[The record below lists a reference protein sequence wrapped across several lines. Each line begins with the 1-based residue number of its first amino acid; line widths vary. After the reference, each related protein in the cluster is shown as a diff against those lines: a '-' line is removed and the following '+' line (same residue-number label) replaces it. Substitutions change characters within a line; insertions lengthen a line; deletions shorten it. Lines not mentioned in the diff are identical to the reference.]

1 MKHGRTYLEPVSWAT
16 VALALLAT
24 FGCSPNEPETQ
35 GSISLRV
42 YLEEPAVGGFSL
54 SPSQGIPDSVVA
66 RVFRGGAGANL
77 ETSSGAAI
85 NGASEVALTI
95 TCVAEKDKK
104 VSVELFSGR
113 HMVYFGVD
121 EQVDVVEGENT
132 NVMIDAWDMYVN
144 RLDVT
149 PSMVIEGTSYTVS
162 WSRPA
167 AAGSFLLLESP
178 DTDFPQKQT
187 QSYLT
192 PDTVWV
198 TPSPRPPGAYYY
210 AVIPLNPYAWG
221 TPSNVAYGY
230 VQTVGEQPPSINSVY
245 PSAAAPGERVTL
257 RGVNM
262 DLPGTRV
269 FVGGFECPVVSAS
282 ESELDFVVAAGA
294 STGPIRLETLM
305 GIIDPLPPVWITVNR
320 IAYVSAT
327 GDDADWYAGLLKEE
341 PSINSGLAM
350 VPLAEVADRDMRVFD
365 VIILAHDV
373 GNSGVVSDSPELD
386 AIVNSGANVLAVGR
400 GGRAY
405 VSEVFTDI
413 KGLSVTTE
421 WRQDLYVLDGSMP
434 IFQSPYPIAPLGPAT
449 VQMCWA
455 PQPFSGIDIHFV
467 LPLVMPLAALS
478 IDAPQ
483 SYAMLY
489 LGSGLQDQVHNVY
502 WGFEG
507 DPAELSERGRE
518 CVLNILSFLL
528 DPTAMSVP
536 PASASTGY

>member
-1 MKHGRTYLEPVSWAT
+1 MKHGKTYLGQVSWVT

-54 SPSQGIPDSVVA
+54 SPAQLTPDSVVA
-66 RVFRGGAGANL
+66 RVFRGGAGVTH

-95 TCVAEKDKK
+95 TCVAETDKK

-121 EQVDVVEGENT
+121 EQVDVLENENT
-132 NVMIDAWDMYVN
+132 NVMIDAWDMYVTSI
-144 RLDVT
+144 DVN
-149 PSMVIEGTSYTVS
+149 PSMVIEGASYTVS
-162 WSRPA
+162 WSSPTA
-167 AAGSFLLLESP
+167 AASFLLLESSDP
-178 DTDFPQKQT
+178 DFPQQQT
-187 QSYLT
+187 QSYLIPDPVMT
-192 PDTVWV
+192 P
-198 TPSPRPPGAYYY
+198 PPRPPGAYYY
-210 AVIPLNPYAWG
+210 AVIPLNTYAWG

-230 VQTVGEQPPSINSVY
+230 VQTVGEQPPSINAVD
-245 PSAAAPGERVTL
+245 PPAAAPGERVTL
-257 RGVNM
+257 RGSNM

-269 FVGGFECPVVSAS
+269 FVGGFECPVVSAT
-282 ESELDFVVAAGA
+282 ESELDFVVAVGA
-294 STGPIRLETLM
+294 STGPITLETLM
-305 GIIDPLPPVWITVNR
+305 GIITPLPPVWITVNR

-327 GDDADWYAGLLKEE
+327 GGDADWYAALVKGES
-341 PSINSGLAM
+341 SINSGLAM

-365 VIILAHDV
+365 VIILADDV
-373 GNSGVVSDSPELD
+373 GNTGVVSDSPELD
-386 AIVNSGANVLAVGR
+386 AIVNSGANVLAVGE

-421 WRQDLYVLDGSMP
+421 WRQDLYVLDGSLP
-434 IFQSPYPIAPLGPAT
+434 IFQSPYPIAPIGPAT
-449 VQMCWA
+449 VQMCRA
-455 PQPFSGIDIHFV
+455 PQPFSGIDILGV
-467 LPLVMPLAALS
+467 PLSSVTPLAALS
-478 IDAPQ
+478 IDAQQ

-507 DPAELSERGRE
+507 DPAELSDRGQE

>member
-1 MKHGRTYLEPVSWAT
+1 MKHQRAYLGRVSRAT
-16 VALALLAT
+16 LALALLAA
-24 FGCSPNEPETQ
+24 FGCSPDEPDTQ

-54 SPSQGIPDSVVA
+54 LPAQLTPDSVVA
-66 RVFRGGAGANL
+66 RVFRAGAGANL

-85 NGASEVALTI
+85 NGASEVNLMI

-132 NVMIDAWDMYVN
+132 NVMIDADDMYVTSI
-144 RLDVT
+144 DVN
-149 PSMVIEGTSYTVS
+149 PSMVIEGAWYEVS
-162 WSRPA
+162 WSRPTA
-167 AAGSFLLLESP
+167 AASFLLLESSDP
-178 DTDFPQKQT
+178 DFPQQQT
-187 QSYLT
+187 ESFLT
-192 PDTVWV
+192 TEYDMIRQ
-198 TPSPRPPGAYYY
+198 RPAGAYYY
-210 AVIPLNPYAWG
+210 AVIPLNTYAWG

-230 VQTVGEQPPSINSVY
+230 VQTVGEQPPSVNAVV

-257 RGVNM
+257 QGSNM

-269 FVGGFECPVVSAS
+269 FVGGFECPVVSAT
-282 ESELDFVVAAGA
+282 ESELDFVVAVGA
-294 STGPIRLETLM
+294 TTGPIKLETLM
-305 GIIDPLPPVWITVNR
+305 GIIDPQPPVWITVNR

-327 GDDADWYAGLLKEE
+327 GGHADWYAGLVKGES
-341 PSINSGLAM
+341 SINSGLAM

-365 VIILAHDV
+365 VIVLADDV
-373 GNSGVVSDSPELD
+373 GSGGVVSDSPELD

-434 IFQSPYPIAPLGPAT
+434 IFQSPYLIAPIGPAT
-449 VQMCWA
+449 VQMCRA
-455 PQPFSGIDIHFV
+455 PQPFAGIDIHNV

-489 LGSGLQDQVHNVY
+489 LGSGLQNQVHNVY

-507 DPAELSERGRE
+507 DPAELSDQGPE

-536 PASASTGY
+536 LASASTGY

>member
-1 MKHGRTYLEPVSWAT
+1 MKHLGAYMGRVSWAI

-42 YLEEPAVGGFSL
+42 YLEEPAVGGL
-54 SPSQGIPDSVVA
+54 SPSPLQGMPDSVVA

-77 ETSSGAAI
+77 ETSRGAAI
-85 NGASEVALTI
+85 NGASEVDLTI

-104 VSVELFSGR
+104 VSVELFSGP

-121 EQVDVVEGENT
+121 EQVEVKENE
-132 NVMIDAWDMYVN
+132 NSSVMIDADDMYVTSI
-144 RLDVT
+144 DVN

-162 WSRPA
+162 WSPPTA
-167 AAGSFLLLESP
+167 AASFLLLESSDP
-178 DTDFPQKQT
+178 DFPQQQT
-187 QSYLT
+187 ESFLT
-192 PDTVWV
+192 TENDMIRQ
-198 TPSPRPPGAYYY
+198 RPPGAYYY
-210 AVIPLNPYAWG
+210 AVIPLNTYVWG

-230 VQTVGEQPPSINSVY
+230 VQTVGEQPPFINSVV

-257 RGVNM
+257 RGSNM

-269 FVGGFECPVVSAS
+269 FVGGVECPVVSAS
-282 ESELDFVVAAGA
+282 ETELDFVVALGA
-294 STGPIRLETLM
+294 STGSITLETLM
-305 GIIDPLPPVWITVNR
+305 GIINPLPPVWITVNR

-327 GDDADWYAGLLKEE
+327 GSDADWYEGLVKSES
-341 PSINSGLAM
+341 SINSGLAI

-365 VIILAHDV
+365 VIILADDV
-373 GNSGVVSDSPELD
+373 GSGGVVSDGPEMQ
-386 AIVNSGANVLAVGR
+386 AIVNSGANVLAVGE

-405 VSEVFTDI
+405 VSELVTDL

-421 WRQDLYVLDGSMP
+421 SRQDLYVLDGSMP
-434 IFQSPYPIAPLGPAT
+434 FFQSPYPIAPQGPAT
-449 VQMCWA
+449 VQMCRA
-455 PQPFSGIDIHFV
+455 PQPFAGIDIQKV
-467 LPLVMPLAALS
+467 LLRVTPLAALS

-489 LGSGLQDQVHNVY
+489 LASGLQNQVDNVY

-507 DPAELSERGRE
+507 DPAELSDQGRE
-518 CVLNILSFLL
+518 CVLNILSFL
-528 DPTAMSVP
+528 DPSATSVP
-536 PASASTGY
+536 AASASVGY